1 MYRSIY
7 GNIKRRISAY
17 TWSKVMEGVHTSR
30 FHAPRCQEVP
40 SSFSVEGNSPLCV
53 LTNGSPFV
61 YVLSPGETVSVWL
74 YLCESMLV

>member
-1 MYRSIY
+1 ME
-7 GNIKRRISAY
+7 GG
-17 TWSKVMEGVHTSR
+17 EGVHISR

-61 YVLSPGETVSVWL
+61 YVLSPRETVSVWL
-74 YLCESMLV
+74 YLCVSVNSVCVVCVLKFYQYLM